1 MSGPQGLL
9 PEERQVFPLL
19 ACACLASPHEDEVG
33 CVCLREER
41 YLRHVIAGKQ
51 SLSQPQRD
59 WCRDEIARVEGY
71 TAADAEGTDEDV
83 ARTVLAAWTDYCRDK
98 GML

>member
-1 MSGPQGLL
+1 MSSQTAEQRL
-9 PEERQVFPLL
+9 FPLL
-19 ACACLASPHEDEVG
+19 GCACGGMEDVG
-33 CVCLREER
+33 CICLREER
-41 YLRHVIAGKQ
+41 YLRHVIGG
-51 SLSQPQRD
+51 SQQLNPEQRA

-71 TAADAEGTDEDV
+71 TVADAEGTDEDV